1 MQTNQE
7 IEEEIIRLKSEI
19 TSVLFSHDIEG
30 FVRIQQKISALRK
43 ILAARREADD
53 ALNGR
58 GKTGAPGRPSGMHLV
73 RGEHKR
79 RRETGESESGVRD
92 EAEALRVWYKSQH
105 PGLPNLTAKTIE
117 NTIRLEHKRH
127 IEKRHIEGEPR
138 N

>member
-30 FVRIQQKISALRK
+30 FVRISQKISALGK

-53 ALNGR
+53 ALNGG
-58 GKTGAPGRPSGMHLV
+58 GKTGAPGRPSSMHLV
-73 RGEHKR
+73 RAEAEQR
-79 RRETGESESGVRD
+79 RKTGQAALPVED
-92 EAEALRVWYKSQH
+92 EAKALHSWFKNTH
-105 PGLPNLTAKTIE
+105 PAGPLPTAKTIE
-117 NTIRLEHKRH
+117 NRIREDHRAWRKT
-127 IEKRHIEGEPR
+127 R